1 MSSIFDNGLSGLKV
15 SQQALNTTSN
25 NIANINTPGF
35 TRQEAVV
42 TSRSSGSGGLA
53 AGTGAQLADIR
64 RIANDF
70 ANASLRRSTSDSG
83 YASKLEELVGR
94 SENIV
99 GSDSLSIAKG
109 LDGFFASLNSATE
122 TPQSTA
128 TRQQII
134 SESKAIASR
143 FNQIGSSLSLQ
154 DQQITNEV
162 QSTLSVANGLTA
174 NIAKLNKSIAQA
186 EANGSNTSSL
196 QDQRE
201 ELIKDLADKVDVRVT
216 ESSDGRISISL
227 PKGQPLV
234 LGSQSATLEYAGG
247 NLDLTYNGQVFSVD
261 SPGGAVGAMVDYQS
275 GALADMKDD
284 LDTQAANFADGIN
297 NQLAAGFDLN
307 GNPGAP
313 LFTYSAAGEAET
325 LQVSSTIQPDELAFR
340 GDDGTGA
347 PLGGPGDNTNLKAII
362 DLKEPFYVAF
372 NGTLGQL
379 GIQSSQVQAEAS
391 ASRNL
396 LDDAQFRRDSISS
409 VNQDEEAANLIK
421 YTQAYQANA
430 KVISTADRIFNELLG
445 ALR

>member
-1 MSSIFDNGLSGLKV
+1 MGSILDNGLSGLKV

-42 TSRSSGSGGLA
+42 TSRSTNSGGLS
-53 AGTGAQLADIR
+53 AGSGAQLSDIR
-64 RIANDF
+64 RISDEFSTTA
-70 ANASLRRSTSDSG
+70 LRRATTESG
-83 YASKLEELVGR
+83 FASKTEDLM
-94 SENIV
+94 SQAENIV

-109 LDGFFASLNSATE
+109 LDGFFASLNAATDK
-122 TPQSTA
+122 PQSTA
-128 TRQQII
+128 TRQQVIA
-134 SESKAIASR
+134 ESNAIASR
-143 FNQIGSSLSLQ
+143 FNQMASSLSLQ

-162 QSTLSVANGLTA
+162 QSTLRLANGLSS
-174 NIAKLNKSIAQA
+174 NIAKLNKSIAEA
-186 EANGSNTSSL
+186 EAKGANTSSL
-196 QDQRE
+196 QDQRDG
-201 ELIKDLADKVDVRVT
+201 LIKDLAEKVDIRTT

-234 LGSQSATLEYAGG
+234 LGSQSATLDYSGG
-247 NLDLTYNGQVFSVD
+247 DMEATYNGQVFSVD
-261 SPGGAVGAMVDYQS
+261 SPGGEVGAMIDYQS
-275 GALADMKDD
+275 GFLADTKTD
-284 LDTQAANFADGIN
+284 LNSQAATFADDIN

-313 LFTYSAAGEAET
+313 LFAYSAVGEAET
-325 LQVSSTIQPDELAFR
+325 LQVSDTIQPDDLAFI
-340 GDDGTGA
+340 GDDGFGA
-347 PLGGPGDNTNLKAII
+347 PLGGPGDNSNLKEMI

-379 GIQSSQVQAEAS
+379 GIQSAQVQAEAS
-391 ASRNL
+391 ASKNL
-396 LDDAQFRRDSISS
+396 LEDAQFRRDSISS
-409 VNQDEEAANLIK
+409 VNQDEEAAKLIS